1 MPINRL
7 LSKTTYDPEQMREIV
22 YAYESVLA
30 SLNLTDRSDPATELV
45 ASHVLKCAGSG
56 EPIDRH
62 RLHDCTLA
70 ALRN

>member
-7 LSKTTYDPEQMREIV
+7 LNKTTFDPEQMREIV

-45 ASHVLKCAGSG
+45 ASQVLKCAGLG
-56 EPIDRH
+56 QIERN
-62 RLHDCTLA
+62 RLHNCALA
-70 ALRN
+70 ALRH

>member
-45 ASHVLKCAGSG
+45 ASQVLKCAGLG
-56 EPIDRH
+56 AIDRH